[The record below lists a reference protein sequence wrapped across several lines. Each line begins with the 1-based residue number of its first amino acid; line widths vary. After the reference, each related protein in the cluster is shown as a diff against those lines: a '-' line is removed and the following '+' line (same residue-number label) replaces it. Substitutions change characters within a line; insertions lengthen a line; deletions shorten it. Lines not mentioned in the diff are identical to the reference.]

1 MLRHTPL
8 VLVLTML
15 TACGSR
21 QGRSDS
27 IAPPTAGRSQTEGSS
42 ASAAQA
48 PQWDRNSMDRFGLNR
63 PMREESAGA
72 QSKSQQRL
80 AWDLPSG
87 WVERPA
93 TQMRLANFQ
102 VAGNS
107 EAECSLTLLGGDG
120 GGMVANV
127 NRWRSQ
133 LGLGPLDAAAVDQL
147 PKAKFMSDMAVLI
160 DFEGTYSGMGGGEG
174 RPGWRMLGLLLVEPQ
189 GSAFFKAT
197 GPSALLAAE
206 RENFL
211 KLAASLRIETAPATA
226 PDAAKAPDA
235 ASAPAAAAPDKGKEM
250 AGNIPTASADDLIWE
265 MPAGW
270 REGPKKP
277 MRAANYLVG
286 PDPASECYVTILPGE
301 SGGLRANI
309 NRWRDQLGA
318 SDLTQEQVDALTR
331 IPMLG
336 GTGRLLEI
344 DGTGDM
350 AGRKMIA
357 ALSISAGRSV
367 FVRLTGPKE
376 QLESERENFRA
387 FAASIQE
394 RK

>member
-1 MLRHTPL
+1 
-8 VLVLTML
+8 
-15 TACGSR
+15 
-21 QGRSDS
+21 
-27 IAPPTAGRSQTEGSS
+27 
-42 ASAAQA
+42 
-48 PQWDRNSMDRFGLNR
+48 MDRFGLNR

-72 QSKSQQRL
+72 QAKSQQHL

-107 EAECSLTLLGGDG
+107 EAECYLTLLGGDG
-120 GGMVANV
+120 GGMAANI

-133 LGLGPLDAAAVDQL
+133 LGLEPLDAAAVDQL
-147 PKAKFMSDMAVLI
+147 PKAKFMSDMAALI
-160 DFEGTYSGMGGGEG
+160 DFEGTYSGMGGGDG

-197 GPSALLAAE
+197 GPAALLAAE

-211 KLAASLRIETAPATA
+211 KLAASLRIESAAVAPVDTAVASP
-226 PDAAKAPDA
+226 
-235 ASAPAAAAPDKGKEM
+235 ASAPDTPKEM
-250 AGNIPTASADDLIWE
+250 AGNIPTASAEDLAWE
-265 MPAGW
+265 KPAGW

-286 PDPASECYVTILPGE
+286 PDPAAECYITILPGE

-318 SDLTQEQVDALTR
+318 SDLSQEEVDALTR

-336 GTGRLLEI
+336 GIGRLLEI
-344 DGTGDM
+344 DGVGGM

-357 ALSISAGRSV
+357 ALSVSAGRSV

-376 QLESERENFRA
+376 LLESERENFRT